1 MMHFTTNHL
10 KNQVLLLNKRG
21 MTVESKDKRCSS
33 RIFGRRKHLWKERTG
48 EGRLCLALFVAR
60 NQDLLSLFNSRKE
73 RGCFE
78 PACGVN
84 WNDKTQAVF
93 YSPSRHLCVSVC
105 SFPVGHIV
113 NLPQIHWLKTT
124 ITIYL
129 LSHGAVI
136 GEGIGRN
143 GSSLLHEVLAGPAW
157 LEYVDGFTQHVGPQL
172 RRPEQLGAAGPVSPS
187 GLLYMGSRLQET

>member
-21 MTVESKDKRCSS
+21 VNVESKDKRRSS
-33 RIFGRRKHLWKERTG
+33 RIFGRWKPLWKERTG
-48 EGRLCLALFVAR
+48 EGHLCLALFVAR
-60 NQDLLSLFNSRKE
+60 NRDLLSLFNSRKE

-78 PACGVN
+78 PTCGMN

-129 LSHGAVI
+129 WAHDAVI
-136 GEGIGRN
+136 GEG
-143 GSSLLHEVLAGPAW
+143 LAGTAHLCAMKCW
-157 LEYVDGFTQHVGPQL
+157 LGRLDWSFTQHVAAQL
-172 RRPEQLGAAGPVSPS
+172 RCPEQLGAVIWAQ
-187 GLLYMGSRLQET
+187 GSRRRNAEAVRPLER